1 MQTYALVILNHLDAI
16 ERAQHDVRQLKHSLI
31 ASGENWDY
39 KKLFPEYETKEEA
52 RELAEGE
59 EIPEGADIDLSQ
71 VEWKS
76 PSDDPAEFERL
87 MAMINSRPG
96 TFSGNDVVASGE
108 PTWSE
113 WR

>member
-1 MQTYALVILNHLDAI
+1 LVILNHLDTI
-16 ERAQHDVRQLKHSLI
+16 ERVQGDVKQLKYSLI
-31 ASGENWDY
+31 ASDKDRWNY
-39 KKLFPEYETKEEA
+39 KKLFPEYDQEPKGEI

-76 PSDDPAEFERL
+76 PKDDPEGFEKL
-87 MAMINSRPG
+87 MAMVNRASKG
-96 TFSGNDVVASGE
+96 FSGAEVVGSGE
-108 PTWSE
+108 PVWSD